1 MAKSDRP
8 SKLTPELATDI
19 CRRLADGENLRAICR
34 DEGMPNERTV
44 RTWALEDEAF
54 APQYARARAIGY
66 GMLFDQILEIADTP
80 QIGTKT
86 ITKGNGEV
94 QTIVGDMIEHRRLQ
108 IDSRKWMLAKALPKI
123 YGDKLEVDNKHTVVE
138 GPVDIVET
146 AKGIAFILNRASAKL
161 DEEAQ
166 AAGQRSAAASPT
178 KH

>member
-1 MAKSDRP
+1 MPKSNRP
-8 SKLTPELATDI
+8 SKLTPELASDI

-44 RTWALEDEAF
+44 RRWALEDEAF
-54 APQYARARAIGY
+54 SPQYERARLIGY
-66 GMLFDQILEIADTP
+66 HSLFDQMQEIADTP

-108 IDSRKWMLAKALPKI
+108 VDTRKWMLAKALPKI
-123 YGDKLEVDNKHTVVE
+123 YGDKLEVDNKHTVVDQPMGE
-138 GPVDIVET
+138 IEL
-146 AKGIAFILNRASAKL
+146 AQRIAFIFNSATAKL
-161 DEEAQ
+161 DKE
-166 AAGQRSAAASPT
+166 GQGAVQGSAAAPT